1 MTNDVSILR
10 LYVLRLLYLMLFVL
24 LGKDVW
30 PVLIHPAAPLP
41 RLEGVAYSFWAALS
55 LVGILG
61 IRHPLRMLPV
71 LVLQFLYKVIWI
83 LAVALPFRRHG
94 LSSGPVSGLEFA
106 MYSGALI
113 DVLVI
118 PWPYVIASYIVR
130 PGDPWRSRA
139 KS

>member
-1 MTNDVSILR
+1 
-10 LYVLRLLYLMLFVL
+10 
-24 LGKDVW
+24 
-30 PVLIHPAAPLP
+30 
-41 RLEGVAYSFWAALS
+41 
-55 LVGILG
+55 
-61 IRHPLRMLPV
+61 MLPV